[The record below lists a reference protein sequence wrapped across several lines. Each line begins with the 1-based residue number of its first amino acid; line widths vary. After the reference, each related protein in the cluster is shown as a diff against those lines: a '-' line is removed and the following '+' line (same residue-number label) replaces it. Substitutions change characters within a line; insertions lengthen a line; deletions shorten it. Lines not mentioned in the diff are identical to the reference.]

1 MRIIMGGRNSGGNS
15 GNGGNRG
22 GGGSQDKARDDNR
35 SGQLNPESDKYWQSR
50 GENGRP
56 ENWRE
61 RLEGQG
67 E

>member
-1 MRIIMGGRNSGGNS
+1 MASRNSDGNS
-15 GNGGNRG
+15 GNGGNR

-50 GENGRP
+50 GEDGRP
-56 ENWRE
+56 DDWRE
-61 RLEGQG
+61 RQDRQG

>member
-1 MRIIMGGRNSGGNS
+1 MGSRNSGGNS

-22 GGGSQDKARDDNR
+22 GSGGGSQDKARDDNR

-50 GENGRP
+50 GDDGRP

>member
-1 MRIIMGGRNSGGNS
+1 MGSRNSGGNS

-22 GGGSQDKARDDNR
+22 GSGGGSQGKARDDNR

-50 GENGRP
+50 GEDGRP